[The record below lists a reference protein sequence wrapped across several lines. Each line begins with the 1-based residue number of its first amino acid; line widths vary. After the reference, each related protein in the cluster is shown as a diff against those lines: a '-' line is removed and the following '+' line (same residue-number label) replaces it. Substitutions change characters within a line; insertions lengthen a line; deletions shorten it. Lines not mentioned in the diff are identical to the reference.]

1 MAALLVW
8 FLYDADFDRMG
19 ESLRQA
25 EPSLLVLSVLL
36 ALLGYWL
43 RVCRWQLILL
53 PVARVRH
60 SSAVI
65 ATCLGYAGITLLPAR
80 MGDIVRPVV
89 LARREQIPVSAS
101 LASILT
107 ERIFDLWTVIL
118 FFFLFLIWPPEM
130 VASGPSRELQL
141 VTIGGYVVGAGVVV
155 GTLILLG
162 LFQFQERFI
171 NILTAPIARVAPSWR
186 QPVINFLGHFLDGLR
201 VIQRPRDLLITVVA
215 SILVWLAIYWQLKVA
230 LLAFS
235 IDLPLRACFFLV
247 AGSVVGLAIPTPGA
261 VGGFHKAM
269 ELAMSLFV
277 GVGAGQLVKSFIIVH
292 HAICFVPITLIG
304 LALIPVLG
312 LSATDVSTLATGEQG
327 ASS

>member
-1 MAALLVW
+1 MAALLAW
-8 FLYDADFDRMG
+8 FLYDADFERMG
-19 ESLRQA
+19 ENLRQA
-25 EPSLLVLSVLL
+25 EPSLLVVSVLL

-43 RVCRWQLILL
+43 RACRWQLILR

-80 MGDIVRPVV
+80 MGDIIRPVV
-89 LARREQIPVSAS
+89 LARREKIPVSAS
-101 LASILT
+101 LASVLT

-130 VASGPSRELQL
+130 VASSPSKELQL
-141 VTIGGYVVGAGVVV
+141 VTVGGYVVGAGVVI
-155 GTLILLG
+155 GTLFLLA
-162 LFQFQERFI
+162 LFHFQERFVA
-171 NILTAPIARVAPSWR
+171 ILTAPIAKLAPSWR
-186 QPVINFLGHFLDGLR
+186 QPVVSFLGHFLDGLR
-201 VIQRPRDLLITVVA
+201 VIQRPRDLLVTVVA
-215 SILVWLAIYWQLKVA
+215 SVLVWLAIYWQLKVA
-230 LLAFS
+230 LLAFA

-269 ELAMSLFV
+269 ELALSLFV
-277 GVGAGQLVKSFIIVH
+277 GVGAGQLVKSFVIVH

-304 LALIPVLG
+304 LAFIPVLG
-312 LSATDVSTLATGEQG
+312 LSTADVGALAAKEQG